1 MIVFPNA
8 KLNLG
13 LRVLRRRDDGY
24 HDISTVFVPYKGLKD
39 VLEIVFA
46 DKPGLTE
53 YGLLSGCEPEKN
65 LCYRAWQL
73 MADKYGIGPVQI
85 YLYKQIPSGA
95 GLGGGSADAAFT
107 LRLLSDLFGL
117 GLSDEQLAA
126 DAATLGS
133 DCAFFIYNRPMIAS
147 GRGEILQEC
156 ELSLEGYRFE
166 VFVPPVHVSTAEAYG
181 GVTPAVPA
189 TPLEDIL
196 ALPPEQW
203 RGRLV
208 NDFEASILPAHPE
221 IAAAK
226 DAFYARGAVYASM
239 SGSGSSV
246 FGIFRD

>member
-1 MIVFPNA
+1 
-8 KLNLG
+8 
-13 LRVLRRRDDGY
+13 
-24 HDISTVFVPYKGLKD
+24 
-39 VLEIVFA
+39 
-46 DKPGLTE
+46 
-53 YGLLSGCEPEKN
+53 
-65 LCYRAWQL
+65 
-73 MADKYGIGPVQI
+73 
-85 YLYKQIPSGA
+85 
-95 GLGGGSADAAFT
+95 
-107 LRLLSDLFGL
+107 
-117 GLSDEQLAA
+117 
-126 DAATLGS
+126 
-133 DCAFFIYNRPMIAS
+133 MIAS